1 VPRTLFAAAVLAI
14 VPAAA
19 AGQNA
24 PQPSPRG
31 VPTGAFVVEQSVTV
45 PGTPAEAFAAMTGDV
60 LPWWDHHMFASP
72 SRMYLEPR
80 IGGCTVVKVEF
91 CEVADS
97 LGGNAVRH
105 GVVTLVDRPNT
116 LRYEGPLGLT
126 GMAVSAV
133 TTYSFAARG
142 DSTVVKVEFH
152 AAGEMPP
159 GLDAAVDGVWRHF
172 LAERFKPWYERT
184 RGRR

>member
-1 VPRTLFAAAVLAI
+1 MHGTFIAAAVLAI
-14 VPAAA
+14 VPAVA
-19 AGQNA
+19 AGQSA

-31 VPTGAFVVEQSVTV
+31 TPTGAFVVEQSVTV

-60 LPWWDHHMFASP
+60 LPWWDHHIFANP
-72 SRMYLEPR
+72 RRMYLEPR
-80 IGGCTVVKVEF
+80 AGGCF

-105 GVVTLVDRPNT
+105 AVVTVVDRPNT

-133 TTYSFAARG
+133 TTYSFTARG